1 MFTEKDYMA
10 FFKDLQ
16 NAENQMIAN
25 ADEILSAVSDS
36 DVRETLSSIRE
47 DEFRHLHLE
56 DELFMILESQ
66 SSKV

>member
-1 MFTEKDYMA
+1 MLTEKDYMD

-25 ADEILSAVSDS
+25 MDEILSAVSDP
-36 DVRETLSSIRE
+36 DIRE
-47 DEFRHLHLE
+47 ILSGIRKDEFRHLHQE
-56 DELFMILESQ
+56 DMLFAIIESQ